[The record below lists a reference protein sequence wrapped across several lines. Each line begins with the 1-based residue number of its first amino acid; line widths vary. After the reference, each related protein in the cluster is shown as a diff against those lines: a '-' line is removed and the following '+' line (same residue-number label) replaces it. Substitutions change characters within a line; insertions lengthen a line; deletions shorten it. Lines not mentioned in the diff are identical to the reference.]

1 MNMEVFYFTL
11 GLVFQALP
19 LRVLDSS
26 ATFVIAV
33 AMLCGLAMCQ
43 GLKERRAG
51 MMFVAPF
58 LLMVVVLDHCTVWV
72 VTLAGLGAIWWLAG
86 RTRRSNKAG
95 LLVPVGIGA
104 LVLAALFVLAPQS
117 RVSRVRTAHPTG
129 SPN

>member
-1 MNMEVFYFTL
+1 MEAFYFTP

-33 AMLCGLAMCQ
+33 AMLRGLSMWL
-43 GLKERRAG
+43 GLKERRSG
-51 MMFVAPF
+51 VMLVAPF
-58 LLMVVVLDHCTVWV
+58 LLLVVMVLGYFTVWV
-72 VTLAGLGAIWWLAG
+72 ATLASLGAIWWLAG
-86 RTRRSNKAG
+86 RSRRSNKAG
-95 LLVPVGIGA
+95 VLVPGGIGA

-117 RVSRVRTAHPTG
+117 RASRVRTVNPTG